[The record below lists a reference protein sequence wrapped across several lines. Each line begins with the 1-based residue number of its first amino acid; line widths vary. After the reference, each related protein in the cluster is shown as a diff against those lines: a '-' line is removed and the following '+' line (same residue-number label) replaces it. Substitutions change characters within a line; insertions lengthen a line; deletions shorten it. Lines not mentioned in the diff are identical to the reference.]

1 MIKPLDKSVKKEKKK
16 IKEAKKENRRALKR
30 ELRRQAELL
39 QEARLEKKYG
49 NPLLKKLVDEQ
60 VARESKKHIGFHPI
74 EQYYEMY
81 KDQRRSIRIEQNSV
95 YASTI
100 MMFISLFLYIFFDSV
115 HCGFAAMCWLVGI
128 TYTFSNLRVDMML
141 VNQSVDKIRDAV
153 DDDILHSVL
162 IKHLKGE
169 LKNETNES

>member
-1 MIKPLDKSVKKEKKK
+1 MEDKKK

-30 ELRRQAELL
+30 EFHRQSKLL

-49 NPLLKKLVDEQ
+49 KPLLKKLVDEQ
-60 VARESKKHIGFHPI
+60 VARESKKHIEFHPI
-74 EQYYEMY
+74 EQYYDMY
-81 KDQRRSIRIEQNSV
+81 KDQRRSIRIGQNLAHV
-95 YASTI
+95 STI
-100 MMFISLFLYIFFDSV
+100 IMFIFLFLYIFFDSV
-115 HCGFAAMCWLVGI
+115 PCGFAAMCWLVGA
-128 TYTFSNLRVDMML
+128 TSTFSNLRVDMMQ
-141 VNQSVDKIRDAV
+141 VNQLVDKIRDAV